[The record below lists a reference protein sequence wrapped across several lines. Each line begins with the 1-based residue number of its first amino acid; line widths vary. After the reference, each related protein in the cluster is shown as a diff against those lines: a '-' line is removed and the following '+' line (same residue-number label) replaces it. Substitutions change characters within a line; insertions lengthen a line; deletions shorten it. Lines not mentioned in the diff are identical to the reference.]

1 MKKEL
6 SYSQLVAKK
15 KRLAKS
21 RDNWFQKARVIE
33 REIDHANAELRKNGQ
48 LPTEAFEKEQNKR
61 SKAHTRAIL
70 KTSEVA
76 NKINLLEIQIEEARK
91 KLTWKSIVADAK
103 FRKNLESFSK
113 EIERMKKKD
122 AIDKIRDKEL
132 VGTLDQL
139 YSLVE
144 QLKRKHPSES

>member
-33 REIDHANAELRKNGQ
+33 REIDHANAELRKSGQ
-48 LPTEAFEKEQNKR
+48 LSTEAFEKEQNKR

-76 NKINLLEIQIEEARK
+76 NKINLLEIQIEDARK

-113 EIERMKKKD
+113 EIEKMKRD
-122 AIDKIRDKEL
+122 NRIDKIRDKEL
-132 VGTLDQL
+132 IGTLDQL

>member
-33 REIDHANAELRKNGQ
+33 REIDHANAELRKSGE
-48 LPTEAFEKEQNKR
+48 LPTGAFEKEQNKR
-61 SKAHTRAIL
+61 SKARIRAIL
-70 KTSEVA
+70 KTSEIA

-113 EIERMKKKD
+113 EIEKMKRD
-122 AIDKIRDKEL
+122 NRIDKIRDKEL
-132 VGTLDQL
+132 IGNLDQL

-144 QLKRKHPSES
+144 QLKREHPSES